1 MTNGIKIMYVKDDAE
16 YIQESMKEVEFTIL
30 LTGFIVVIIIY
41 LFLGDAM
48 ATLVPC
54 VTIPVSLIGTESD
67 GNVD

>member
-41 LFLGDAM
+41 LFLGEQWQRSY
-48 ATLVPC
+48 LV
-54 VTIPVSLIGTESD
+54 
-67 GNVD
+67 